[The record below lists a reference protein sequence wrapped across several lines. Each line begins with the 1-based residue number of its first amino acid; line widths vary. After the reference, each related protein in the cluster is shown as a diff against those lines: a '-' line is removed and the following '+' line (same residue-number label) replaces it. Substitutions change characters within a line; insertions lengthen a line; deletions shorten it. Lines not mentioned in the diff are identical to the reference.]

1 MYLKK
6 LSQWT
11 TEKKHWN
18 KIDKGMEQLQVAWKY
33 STQKVDGE
41 TKIFLN
47 NDWKLSKFKKAINSL
62 IRKKKK
68 KGSVDTKYKKHKE
81 AKKADQS

>member
-18 KIDKGMEQLQVAWKY
+18 KIDKAMEQLQVAWKY

-68 KGSVDTKYKKHKE
+68 GSVDTKYKKHKE